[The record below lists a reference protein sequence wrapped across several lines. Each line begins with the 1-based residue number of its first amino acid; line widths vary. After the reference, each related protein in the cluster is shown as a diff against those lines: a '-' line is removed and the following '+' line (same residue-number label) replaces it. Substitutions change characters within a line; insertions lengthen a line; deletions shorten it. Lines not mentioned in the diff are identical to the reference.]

1 MTSGLSPDVA
11 SGAGDASREPTPG
24 AMPAHVYFHVPF
36 CASKCSYCDFF
47 SVEAGR
53 ARERSAHVYEA
64 LFEQWA
70 AWVARLGL
78 RPATTAYIG
87 GGTPTALGPA
97 RIAAFVATVRAEMCE
112 AHDPEVTVEA
122 NPESLDDQAA
132 AMLADAGATRVS
144 LGVQAFHDDL
154 LAVLGRPHDATRA
167 LHAAE
172 AVVSHGL
179 ELSIDLICG
188 IPGQTVDM
196 WRSSVEYAIDTGARH
211 VSVYPL
217 SLESGTPLA
226 AEVMLGRY
234 RAPDED
240 LVAEMMLLARDLLED
255 AGLRRYEVANY
266 AEPGHECRHNL
277 AYWTGREY
285 LGIGPSAHG
294 MLRAETAR
302 RAGFVVP
309 AGAARVRYAVAAD
322 LDTGFGEWPA
332 IAVEVLD
339 AQQAAREDVMLGL
352 RLAEGIP
359 AVQAE
364 HAGVEATVEAL
375 IARGLLERAG
385 DRVRTTDRGWLLGN
399 EVFGA
404 VWAG

>member
-1 MTSGLSPDVA
+1 MPHPSPDVEW
-11 SGAGDASREPTPG
+11 GAGDASREPAGG

-53 ARERSAHVYEA
+53 AREQAARAYEA

-70 AWVARLGL
+70 GWVSRLGL
-78 RPATTAYIG
+78 RLATTAYVG
-87 GGTPTALGPA
+87 GGTPTALGAA
-97 RIAAFVATVRAEMCE
+97 RVAAFVATVRAEMCE

-122 NPESLDDQAA
+122 NPESLDEQTV

-167 LHAAE
+167 LNAART
-172 AVVSHGL
+172 VVSHGL
-179 ELSIDLICG
+179 ELSVDLICG
-188 IPGQTVDM
+188 IPGQTLDM
-196 WRSSVEYAIDTGARH
+196 WRSSVHYAIETGARH

-234 RAPDED
+234 RALDED
-240 LVAEMMLLARDLLED
+240 LVADMMLLARNLLED

-266 AEPGHECRHNL
+266 AEPGRECRHNL

-302 RAGFVVP
+302 EAGFVVP
-309 AGAARVRYAVAAD
+309 EGAARVRYAVAAD
-322 LDTGFGEWPA
+322 LTQGFGEWPA
-332 IAVEVLD
+332 MTVETLD
-339 AQQAAREDVMLGL
+339 AEQAAREDVMLGL
-352 RLAEGIP
+352 RLAEGV
-359 AVQAE
+359 ALELVE
-364 HAGVEATVEAL
+364 RAGLGVVVEGLV
-375 IARGLLERAG
+375 ARGLLERTA

-404 VWAG
+404 VWTG

>member
-1 MTSGLSPDVA
+1 MPHPSPDVER
-11 SGAGDASREPTPG
+11 GAGDASAEPVPG

-47 SVEAGR
+47 SVEVGHVRDQA
-53 ARERSAHVYEA
+53 AHAYEA

-70 AWVARLGL
+70 GWVSRLGL
-78 RPATTAYIG
+78 RPATTAYVG
-87 GGTPTALGPA
+87 GGTPTALGAA
-97 RIAAFVATVRAEMCE
+97 RLAAFVATLRAEVCQ

-122 NPESLDDQAA
+122 NPESLDKRAV

-167 LHAAE
+167 LNAAR

-188 IPGQTVDM
+188 IPGQTLDM
-196 WRSSVEYAIDTGARH
+196 WRSSVHYAIETGARH
-211 VSVYPL
+211 VSVYSL

-234 RAPDED
+234 RSLDED
-240 LVAEMMLLARDLLED
+240 LVADMMLLARNLLED

-285 LGIGPSAHG
+285 VGIGPSAHG

-302 RAGFVVP
+302 EAGFVVP
-309 AGAARVRYAVAAD
+309 EGAARVRYAVAAD
-322 LDTGFGEWPA
+322 LTQGFGEWPA
-332 IAVEVLD
+332 MTVEALD
-339 AQQAAREDVMLGL
+339 AGQAAREDVMLGL
-352 RLAEGIP
+352 RLTEGVPVAE
-359 AVQAE
+359 VE
-364 HAGVEATVEAL
+364 RAGVTAAVESL
-375 IARGLLERAG
+375 LARGLLERAA

-399 EVFGA
+399 EVFGV